1 MRIAIV
7 CPYSLSI
14 PGGVQGQVLGLA
26 HALRDSGHTVRVVA
40 PTDGPPP
47 EPGIISVGPTRRL
60 RTNGSIAPIAPGKET
75 ADRTLEGLR
84 SFGPDVIHLHEPL
97 VPGPTHA
104 ALLAADAPLVGTFH
118 AAGSQALYKRLTRPA
133 RRALSRLTI
142 RTAVSE
148 QARLLVRQALGGTYW
163 VIPNGVDYTRFAKA
177 TPWPTERPAVFF
189 VGRHEERKGLGVLLD
204 AFERVDGDVE
214 LWVAGEGP
222 QTAVLKA
229 GHRQRV
235 RWLGRISDEELT
247 QRMRAASVFC
257 APSLYGE
264 SFGVVLLEGMAAG
277 TAVIAA
283 NIPGYAAVARAD
295 REGLL
300 VPPGDAVEL
309 ATALRTVLEDDALR
323 GRLVAAGEVRA
334 GEFSMERLAQ
344 RFVPVY
350 EAALALGRNSST
362 SG

>member
-26 HALRDSGHTVRVVA
+26 HALRDQGHAVRIVA

-47 EPGIISVGPTRRL
+47 EPGVISVGPTRRI

-104 ALLAADAPLVGTFH
+104 ALLAAEVPLIGTFH
-118 AAGSQALYKRLTRPA
+118 AAGRPALYKRLSRPA
-133 RRALSRLTI
+133 QRALGRLTI

-163 VIPNGVDYTRFAKA
+163 VIPNGVDVTRFAKA
-177 TPWPTERPAVFF
+177 TPWPSERPAIFF
-189 VGRHEERKGLGVLLD
+189 VGRHEERKGLSVLLD
-204 AFERVDGDVE
+204 AYARADIDAD

-222 QTAVLKA
+222 QTAELRA
-229 GHRQRV
+229 RAPRRV
-235 RWLGRISDEELT
+235 QWLGRVGDDELA
-247 QRMRAASVFC
+247 QRMRGATVFC

-277 TAVIAA
+277 TAVVASD
-283 NIPGYAAVARAD
+283 IPGYAAVARSE

-300 VPPGDAVEL
+300 FPPGDA
-309 ATALRTVLEDDALR
+309 DALARALERVFGDPGLR
-323 GRLVAAGEVRA
+323 GQLVAAGELRA
-334 GEFSMERLAQ
+334 DEFSMERLAQ

-350 EAALALGRNSST
+350 EAALTLGRS
-362 SG
+362 

>member
-1 MRIAIV
+1 MRVAIV

-26 HALRDSGHTVRVVA
+26 HALRAEGHAVRVVA

-104 ALLAADAPLVGTFH
+104 ALLAAEVPLIGTFH
-118 AAGSQALYKRLTRPA
+118 AAGSQALYKRMTRPA
-133 RRALSRLTI
+133 KRALGRLTV

-163 VIPNGVDYTRFAKA
+163 VIPNGVDYERFAKA
-177 TPWPTERPAVFF
+177 TAWPSARPSILF
-189 VGRHEERKGLGVLLD
+189 VGRHEERKGLGVLLEAFAQLDVD
-204 AFERVDGDVE
+204 AD

-222 QTAVLKA
+222 QTAAMRAARPRNV
-229 GHRQRV
+229 Q
-235 RWLGRISDEELT
+235 WLGRISDDELAR
-247 QRMRAASVFC
+247 RMRGATVFC

-264 SFGVVLLEGMAAG
+264 SFGIVLLEGMAAG
-277 TAVIAA
+277 TAVVASS
-283 NIPGYAAVARAD
+283 IPGYAAVARAD
-295 REGLL
+295 REALL
-300 VPPGDAVEL
+300 FPPGDAPAL
-309 ATALRTVLEDDALR
+309 AAALSRALGDPVLR
-323 GRLVAAGEVRA
+323 SQLVTAGEIRA
-334 GEFSMERLAQ
+334 AEYSMDRLAQ

-350 EAALALGRNSST
+350 EAGLALGRS
-362 SG
+362 